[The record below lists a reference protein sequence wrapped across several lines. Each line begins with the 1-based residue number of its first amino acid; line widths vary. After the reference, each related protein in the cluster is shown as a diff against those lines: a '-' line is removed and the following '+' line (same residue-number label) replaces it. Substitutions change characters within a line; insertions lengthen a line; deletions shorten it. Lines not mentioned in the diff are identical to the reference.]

1 MKEIVFGSASE
12 TPDEPLNAHANTPLS
27 PLEFGIDQYMD
38 EVKAI
43 PRLSHDQTMALFRTL
58 DEKRQARQDCLV
70 SETSKGEMMAR
81 MKVLEGE
88 IARIKDRLVTHN
100 LRLVVYLAHRYQG
113 RGVAM
118 PDLIQEGNIGLI
130 QSIDKFDYK
139 LGYRF
144 STYSTYW
151 IRQGMLM
158 AIYRQSSPIRFPIH
172 VFEKLRRHE
181 RESGTPRRASDKSNG
196 GAVEGHAPEQA
207 HHILQ
212 LRELMKDP
220 LPLES
225 YTTQEGLDLIE
236 MTEDENQPTPED
248 RAVAQ
253 DLADKLRTALTT
265 LTRREETILKLR
277 YGIDS
282 PETHT
287 LEEVG
292 QLFKLTKERIRQI
305 ESKALKRLHRTMFPL
320 GARVA

>member
-1 MKEIVFGSASE
+1 MKEILLGYASE
-12 TPDEPLNAHANTPLS
+12 SPDEPVNAHANTPLS

-58 DEKRQARQDCLV
+58 DEKRRARQECLV
-70 SETSKGEMMAR
+70 SKTSNREKMTR
-81 MKVLEGE
+81 MQVLEGE
-88 IARIKDRLVTHN
+88 ITRIKERLVTHN
-100 LRLVVYLAHRYQG
+100 LRLVVYLSHRHQG

-144 STYSTYW
+144 STYATYW

-158 AIYRQSSPIRFPIH
+158 AIYRQGTPIRFPIH

-181 RESGTPRRASDKSNG
+181 REAGTPQRESDKRNG
-196 GAVEGHAPEQA
+196 GTVEGLTSEQA
-207 HHILQ
+207 QHMMQ

-236 MTEDENQPTPED
+236 ITEDENQPTPED

-277 YGIDS
+277 YGIDA

-292 QLFKLTKERIRQI
+292 HLFKLTKERIRQI

-320 GARVA
+320 KARVA